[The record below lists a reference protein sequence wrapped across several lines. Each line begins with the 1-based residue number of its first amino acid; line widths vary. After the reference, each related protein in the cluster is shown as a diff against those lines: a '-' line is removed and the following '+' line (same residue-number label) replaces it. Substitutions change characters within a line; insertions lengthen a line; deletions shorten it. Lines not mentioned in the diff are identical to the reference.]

1 MFEIFQIDR
10 SSVQQIK
17 TLTAEGAKIIKNNSY
32 LGSDLLKTTP
42 MPQILFTD
50 LKDSKRLGYYDST
63 QNLIVLSAALQ
74 EEGCETSLHNV
85 YLHEL
90 AHYCDYVI
98 NGQSAHDTTFRQICR
113 ALDVKEEY
121 SSAKVK
127 ETAQNRQKIKSRIEK
142 LLNLSASDFEGEA
155 TLAMNKARILMEKY
169 GVGENTRD
177 MLYGVYADTMKQ
189 HTTWKGTLARG
200 IAQTTGAFSLYEKT
214 SKGVV
219 HMTFYGTLE
228 QVEVSLYM
236 YDSLTGTINAKCE
249 EAVRKIKTENRHP
262 HLFSLFTKPVRISR
276 NQICQGLVDGFCKAN
291 TREQSKTLMLCQK
304 NNENKYRRITGYRI
318 AHSSVRYSQSS
329 QYAMGVSGGK
339 TISMPSGTRMRK
351 RITDKH
357 TAVQRHHYEA

>member
-17 TLTAEGAKIIKNNSY
+17 DLTTEGAEIIKNNSY
-32 LGSDLLKTTP
+32 LGSDLLKSTP

-90 AHYCDYVI
+90 VHYCDYVI

-113 ALDVKEEY
+113 ALDVREEY
-121 SSAKVK
+121 SGAKVK
-127 ETAQNRQKIKSRIEK
+127 EVAQNRQKIKSRIEK

-155 TLAMNKARILMEKY
+155 TLAMTKARNLMEKY
-169 GVGENTRD
+169 GVKETEEEI
-177 MLYGVYADTMKQ
+177 LYGVYADTMKQ
-189 HTTWKGTLARG
+189 HKTWKGTLAWR
-200 IAQTTGAFSLYEKT
+200 IAQTTGAFSLYERA

-219 HMTFYGTLE
+219 HMAFYGTVE

-236 YDSLTGTINAKCE
+236 YDSLTGTISAKCE
-249 EAVRKIKTENRHP
+249 ESVKQLRSKVR
-262 HLFSLFTKPVRISR
+262 RISR
-276 NQICQGLVDGFCKAN
+276 DQICQGLVDGFCKAN
-291 TREQSKTLMLCQK
+291 AQEASKTLMLCQK
-304 NNENKYRRITGYRI
+304 NNENRYKRITGSRI
-318 AHSSVRYSQSS
+318 AHSSVRYSLSN
-329 QYAMGVSGGK
+329 QYAVGVSGGK
-339 TISMPSGTRMRK
+339 TITMPSGGRMRK
-351 RITDKH
+351 RITEKSSV
-357 TAVQRHHYEA
+357 VQ